1 MSPDSTTGSTIGSTM
16 VGTMVGG
23 SVDAQLA
30 HLPSP
35 ARTEDEVRSW
45 VGARIDAGFG
55 EIVAEQGYV
64 LHWNESTENANP
76 IFWDADACRE
86 VVGEV
91 VTPSTMLSVWMRPL
105 MFRPGRTEF
114 VRPLE
119 LHFRLK
125 DAFELPKG
133 IVASNEIVFGD
144 PVAIGDRVRTVQS
157 VRSISEVKQI
167 RLGTGR
173 FWTLDVT
180 CTNQHDVVVGV
191 ESYDFF
197 CYA

>member
-1 MSPDSTTGSTIGSTM
+1 MSSSTPTEEGHVAS
-16 VGTMVGG
+16 
-23 SVDAQLA
+23 QLA

-35 ARTEDEVRSW
+35 VRTEEDVQAW
-45 VGARIDAGFG
+45 VGARLDAGFG
-55 EIVAEQGYV
+55 EVVAEQGHV
-64 LHWNESTENANP
+64 LHWNEAVENANP
-76 IFWDADACRE
+76 LFWDPDLCRE
-86 VVGEV
+86 VTGAL
-91 VTPSTMLSVWMRPL
+91 VTPPTMLSVWMRPL

-125 DAFELPKG
+125 DAFELPRG

-144 PVAIGDRVRTVQS
+144 PVRLGDRVRTVQS
-157 VRSISEVKQI
+157 VTSISPVRTI

-173 FWTLDVT
+173 FWTIDVT
-180 CTNQHDVVVGV
+180 CTNQDDAEVGV

-197 CYA
+197 CYE

>member
-1 MSPDSTTGSTIGSTM
+1 MSPSTSTPTR
-16 VGTMVGG
+16 GTVA
-23 SVDAQLA
+23 DQLA
-30 HLPSP
+30 HLPAP
-35 ARTEDEVRSW
+35 VRNEGDARAW
-45 VGARIDAGFG
+45 VGAELDAGFG
-55 EIVAEQGYV
+55 EIEAEQGYV
-64 LHWNESTENANP
+64 LHWNEAVENANP
-76 IFWDADACRE
+76 IFWDADLCRD
-86 VVGEV
+86 VAGEV
-91 VTPSTMLSVWMRPL
+91 VTPPTMLSVWMRPL

-125 DAFELPKG
+125 DAFELPRG

-144 PVAIGDRVRTVQS
+144 PVRLGDRVRTVQS
-157 VRSISEVKQI
+157 VRSISPTKTI

-180 CTNQHDVVVGV
+180 CTNQDGAVVGV

-197 CYA
+197 CYP